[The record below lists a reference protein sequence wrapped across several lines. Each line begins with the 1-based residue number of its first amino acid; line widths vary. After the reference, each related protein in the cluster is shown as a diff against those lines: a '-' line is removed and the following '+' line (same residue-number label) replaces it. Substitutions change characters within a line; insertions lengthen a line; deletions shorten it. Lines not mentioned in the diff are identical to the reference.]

1 MSAGGGAGAGVETG
15 SSSQGAARRANNP
28 LVVVFGTIV
37 LIVVGLAFLA
47 SLVNIWPIVDAGA
60 TSGAP
65 ATARHTVR
73 LLFALVTVKVTPSTA
88 LLLLVMAAGGLG
100 SMIQAATSFG
110 DFVGN
115 RRFYSSWV
123 PWYLMRI
130 IVGVLLAL
138 VLYFAFR
145 GGFFSGSSSTSAV
158 NPYGIAALAA
168 LAGLFSKQATDKLRE
183 VFETL
188 FRVSS
193 TTGDAQRQDDLAN
206 AVPTLTAVVPPS
218 FTVGASASTLTVRG
232 AHFLKGTTVVRINA
246 IDQETTFIGRQELSV
261 TVPADMVAQAGS
273 LRVTVFNG
281 PPGGGES
288 KPAVVIPVT
297 PGVPPV
303 VAPVTSGAPPGE

>member
-1 MSAGGGAGAGVETG
+1 MSAGGSAGAGERMG
-15 SSSQGAARRANNP
+15 SPSQDGTRRPNNP

-37 LIVVGLAFLA
+37 LIAVGLAFLA
-47 SLVNIWPIVDAGA
+47 SLINIWPIVDAAA
-60 TSGAP
+60 TSGTQ

-73 LLFALVTVKVTPSTA
+73 LLFALVTVKVTASTA

-206 AVPTLTAVVPPS
+206 AVPTLIAVVPPA
-218 FTVGASASTLTVRG
+218 FIVGAPASTLTVQG
-232 AHFLKGTTVVRINA
+232 AHFIKGTTVVRINA
-246 IDQETTFIGRQELSV
+246 IDQETTFIGPQELSV
-261 TVPADMVAQAGS
+261 TVPADLVARAGS

-288 KPAVVIPVT
+288 KPAVLVPVT
-297 PGVPPV
+297 PGPPV
-303 VAPVTSGAPPGE
+303 GGAT

>member
-1 MSAGGGAGAGVETG
+1 MPAGGNAGAAVETG
-15 SSSQGAARRANNP
+15 SPSHDAGRHANNP
-28 LVVVFGTIV
+28 FVVVFGTIV

-47 SLVNIWPIVDAGA
+47 SLLNIWPVVDVAA
-60 TSGAP
+60 TSGTQ

-73 LLFALVTVKVTPSTA
+73 LLFALVTVKVTASTA

-130 IVGVLLAL
+130 VVGVLLAL

-145 GGFFSGSSSTSAV
+145 GGFFSGNSPTSAV

-193 TTGDAQRQDDLAN
+193 TGGDAQRKDDLAN
-206 AVPTLTAVVPPS
+206 VVPTLTAVDPPS
-218 FTVGASASTLTVRG
+218 LAVGSSVSKLTVRG
-232 AHFLKGTTVVRINA
+232 AHFIKGATVVRING
-246 IDQETTFIGRQELSV
+246 IDQETGFVGPQELSV
-261 TVPADMVAQAGS
+261 TVPADLVAQAGS
-273 LRVTVFNG
+273 LQVTVFNG

-288 KPAVVIPVT
+288 KP
-297 PGVPPV
+297 PV
-303 VAPVTSGAPPGE
+303 VVAVTAGAPPAK

>member
-1 MSAGGGAGAGVETG
+1 MSAGGSAGAGEETG
-15 SSSQGAARRANNP
+15 SSSQGPARHANNP
-28 LVVVFGTIV
+28 VVVVLGTIV

-47 SLVNIWPIVDAGA
+47 SLVNLWPIVDVAA
-60 TSGAP
+60 TSGTQA
-65 ATARHTVR
+65 AARHTVR
-73 LLFALVTVKVTPSTA
+73 LLFALVTLKVTASTA

-145 GGFFSGSSSTSAV
+145 GGFFSGSSSSSAV

-218 FTVGASASTLTVRG
+218 FIVGSAASTLTVRG
-232 AHFLKGTTVVRINA
+232 AHFIKGTTVVRINA
-246 IDQETTFIGRQELSV
+246 IDQETSFIGPQELSV
-261 TVPADMVAQAGS
+261 KVPADLIAKAGS
-273 LRVTVFNG
+273 LQVTVFNG

-288 KPAVVIPVT
+288 KPAVVVPVT
-297 PGVPPV
+297 PATPPA
-303 VAPVTSGAPPGE
+303 VAPIASGATSSS

>member
-1 MSAGGGAGAGVETG
+1 
-15 SSSQGAARRANNP
+15 
-28 LVVVFGTIV
+28 
-37 LIVVGLAFLA
+37 
-47 SLVNIWPIVDAGA
+47 
-60 TSGAP
+60 
-65 ATARHTVR
+65 VR
-73 LLFALVTVKVTPSTA
+73 LLFALVTLKVTASTA

-100 SMIQAATSFG
+100 SLIQAATSFG

-145 GGFFSGSSSTSAV
+145 GGFFSGSSTSSAV

-193 TTGDAQRQDDLAN
+193 TTGDAQRKDDLAN
-206 AVPTLTAVVPPS
+206 AVPTLTAVDPS
-218 FTVGASASTLTVRG
+218 ALLVGASAPTLTVRG
-232 AHFLKGTTVVRINA
+232 AHFIKGTTVVRINA
-246 IDQETTFIGRQELSV
+246 IDQETSFIGPQELSV
-261 TVPADMVAQAGS
+261 KVPADLLAQAGA
-273 LRVTVFNG
+273 LQVTVFNG

-288 KPAVVIPVT
+288 APAVVVPVT
-297 PGVPPV
+297 PGTG
-303 VAPVTSGAPPGE
+303 VT

>member
-1 MSAGGGAGAGVETG
+1 MSVGGSAGAAKQTSP
-15 SSSQGAARRANNP
+15 SSHDPVRPANNP
-28 LVVVFGTIV
+28 IVIVFGTIV

-47 SLVNIWPIVDAGA
+47 SLINLWPIVDAAA
-60 TSGAP
+60 TSGTQ

-73 LLFALVTVKVTPSTA
+73 LLFALVTLKVTASTA

-100 SMIQAATSFG
+100 SLIQAATSFG

-145 GGFFSGSSSTSAV
+145 GGFFSGSSTSSAV

-193 TTGDAQRQDDLAN
+193 TTGDAQRKDDLAN
-206 AVPTLTAVVPPS
+206 AVPALTAVDPS
-218 FTVGASASTLTVRG
+218 ALLVGASAPTLTVRG
-232 AHFLKGTTVVRINA
+232 AHFIKGTTVVRINA
-246 IDQETTFIGRQELSV
+246 IDQETSFIGPQELSV
-261 TVPADMVAQAGS
+261 KVPADLLAQAGA
-273 LRVTVFNG
+273 LQVTVFNG

-288 KPAVVIPVT
+288 APAVVVPVT
-297 PGVPPV
+297 PR
-303 VAPVTSGAPPGE
+303 TGATQ